1 MNRPDYKTE
10 GVNRTKTV
18 RVYPFVFTV
27 EVPCKEVRTP
37 LTSITFSEERDVEA
51 SYGYCNEYQP
61 HAVKRMFDYK
71 NGMLYDMRW
80 DEAGNLGQVS
90 MGKPGEMFEAG
101 RFLFWTEDCCG
112 PRPCGANRMH
122 AAVDDRY
129 YSYYAYD
136 HGGERRLKLTG
147 DNKLLDVNA
156 NFMATYTILNEQ
168 TLYPSAY
175 MVLTNRGYTKHYYA
189 GAERVAARLGGGGL
203 NAMGNAI
210 GYSDTLLARADT
222 LFGQSL
228 EQVNSRALNGNDI
241 DCILGNG
248 FAKEEFGHPIDGI
261 PCQMQ
266 AGVDF
271 FHDPFKDMVH
281 SMQFDCN
288 NGQEREV
295 YFYHSDHLGSASWIT
310 DSGGQAIQHLQY
322 LPYGEPYIN
331 QRTSGYNERYT
342 FTGKERD
349 EETGYG
355 YFGARYMDH
364 ELMTMWLSVDPMAD
378 KYPSI
383 SPYAYC
389 AGNPLRL
396 VDPDGRMIDDYKIFR
411 DGTITI
417 AKTNDPYDRFFVEQS
432 DGTFG
437 VVEMKK
443 HLVGAGRNAGKEIV
457 EFPSHGLGFTRYGNK
472 DPNGDHYV
480 LPLVAAA
487 LLGAINQIIETDPSV
502 TVAFG
507 DMSDENGLS
516 PSGKHSSHNEGR
528 NVDVRLI
535 RKDRNHNMGTDVHH
549 AQFDKEANQILV
561 DAFKFFGFK
570 DIKNNSTELTG
581 VSFYPGHDNHLHLQ
595 GFAIY

>member
-1 MNRPDYKTE
+1 MN
-10 GVNRTKTV
+10 
-18 RVYPFVFTV
+18 
-27 EVPCKEVRTP
+27 
-37 LTSITFSEERDVEA
+37 SITLSEERDEETN
-51 SYGYCNEYQP
+51 YGYCDDHQP
-61 HAVKRMFDYK
+61 HAVRRMFNYK
-71 NGMLYDMRW
+71 NGMLYDLRW
-80 DEAGNLGQVS
+80 DDAGNLGQVS
-90 MGKPGEMFEAG
+90 MSKPGEMFEAG
-101 RFLFWTEDCCG
+101 RFLFWTED
-112 PRPCGANRMH
+112 NRMH

-136 HGGERRLKLTG
+136 HCGERRLKLTG

-203 NAMGNAI
+203 DALDNAI
-210 GYSDTLLARADT
+210 GYNDTLLRKADT

-281 SMQFDCN
+281 SMQFDHN

-331 QRTSGYNERYT
+331 QRTSGYNERFT

-389 AGNPLRL
+389 AWDP
-396 VDPDGRMIDDYKIFR
+396 VKMTDPDG
-411 DGTITI
+411 
-417 AKTNDPYDRFFVEQS
+417 
-432 DGTFG
+432 
-437 VVEMKK
+437 
-443 HLVGAGRNAGKEIV
+443 
-457 EFPSHGLGFTRYGNK
+457 
-472 DPNGDHYV
+472 
-480 LPLVAAA
+480 
-487 LLGAINQIIETDPSV
+487 
-502 TVAFG
+502 
-507 DMSDENGLS
+507 
-516 PSGKHSSHNEGR
+516 
-528 NVDVRLI
+528 
-535 RKDRNHNMGTDVHH
+535 
-549 AQFDKEANQILV
+549 KEAMKNDDWYRNKKNRCRIL
-561 DAFKFFGFK
+561 A
-570 DIKNNSTELTG
+570 
-581 VSFYPGHDNHLHLQ
+581 
-595 GFAIY
+595 